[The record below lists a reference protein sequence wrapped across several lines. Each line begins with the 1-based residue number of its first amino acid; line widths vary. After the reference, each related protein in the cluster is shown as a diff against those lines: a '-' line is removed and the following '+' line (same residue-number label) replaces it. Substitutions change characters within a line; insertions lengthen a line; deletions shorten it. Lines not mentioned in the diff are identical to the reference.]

1 MFKKTNK
8 KLLLENY
15 IILFFI
21 ILSFIIFWLDTFT
34 NLDNQQK
41 IILFVLDFIVSL
53 VFLIDYVYNFL
64 KSENKIMFPFKIFN
78 IFDLLSFL
86 PFFILVLIYWVW
98 NYTIFALF
106 KIFEIFKMFK
116 VFRIF
121 EVFRFY
127 EQIKKNPLVNKLLW
141 IYKNIKN

>member
-1 MFKKTNK
+1 MFKKCSK
-8 KLLLENY
+8 KILLSENY

-34 NLDNQQK
+34 NLDSQQK
-41 IILFVLDFIVSL
+41 IVLFILDFIVSS

-64 KSENKIMFPFKIFN
+64 KSENKIKFPFKIIN

-106 KIFEIFKMFK
+106 KIFELFKMFK
-116 VFRIF
+116 IFRIF

-127 EQIKKNPLVNKLLW
+127 EKIKEFPLINKLLW
-141 IYKNIKN
+141 IYKE